1 MQSGNI
7 FSDIPKD
14 LDQEAFEEI
23 INSGNFRIE
32 RIMSRGHST
41 PPGQWYDQDQD
52 EWVIVLA
59 GSAALLFGG
68 LRPRHDIKSR
78 RLRQHPGTCEAQGG
92 MDQPGRRDYMAGCTL
107 RLINNLKLAWA
118 DPNSQRRLT

>member
-7 FSDIPKD
+7 FSAIPKN

-23 INSGNFRIE
+23 INSGNFLIE

-41 PPGQWYDQDQD
+41 PPGQWYDKDQD

-59 GSAALLFGG
+59 GSASLLFDGSDHAII
-68 LRPRHDIKSR
+68 LK
-78 RLRQHPGTCEAQGG
+78 PGYYVNIPAHVKHKVEWTDRAEE
-92 MDQPGRRDYMAGCTL
+92 T
-107 RLINNLKLAWA
+107 IWLAVHYG
-118 DPNSQRRLT
+118 

>member
-59 GSAALLFGG
+59 GSAALLFEGSEHAIT
-68 LRPRHDIKSR
+68 LK
-78 RLRQHPGTCEAQGG
+78 PG
-92 MDQPGRRDYMAGCTL
+92 DYVNIPAHVKHKVEWTNQAEET
-107 RLINNLKLAWA
+107 IWLAVHYG
-118 DPNSQRRLT
+118 

>member
-7 FSDIPKD
+7 FSAIPKD

-59 GSAALLFGG
+59 GSAALLFEGSDQAIA
-68 LRPRHDIKSR
+68 L
-78 RLRQHPGTCEAQGG
+78 
-92 MDQPGRRDYMAGCTL
+92 QPGDYVNIPAHVKHKVEWTNQAEET
-107 RLINNLKLAWA
+107 IWLAVHYG
-118 DPNSQRRLT
+118 

>member
-7 FSDIPKD
+7 FSAIPKD
-14 LDQEAFEEI
+14 LDQEAVEEI

-59 GSAALLFGG
+59 GSAALLFEGSYHAST
-68 LRPRHDIKSR
+68 LK
-78 RLRQHPGTCEAQGG
+78 PG
-92 MDQPGRRDYMAGCTL
+92 DYVNIPAHVKHKVEWTNQAEET
-107 RLINNLKLAWA
+107 IWLAVHYG
-118 DPNSQRRLT
+118 